1 MPSPPECVQ
10 TACSKQQGQV
20 ILGSSYEWGEKVC
33 LLNYSVY
40 VWVGGCVCVFVCVCV
55 RVCLFVWQRVH
66 LEQCIFKAK
75 TLCDVIEYRMP
86 WEIQGAS
93 FFP

>member
-40 VWVGGCVCVFVCVCV
+40 VWVGGCVCVFVCVCA
-55 RVCLFVWQRVH
+55 RVPFCMAKSPSRAVH
-66 LEQCIFKAK
+66 LQSK
-75 TLCDVIEYRMP
+75 DVV
-86 WEIQGAS
+86 
-93 FFP
+93 